1 MGSNVTE
8 QEIDSSEEPSSIQDE
23 ILNLE
28 DEMTSA
34 TEVEIDQKPVKSNEI
49 SLQQREV
56 TTTATATPTPP
67 PSPSTTPTT
76 TPPTINNKIV
86 QQDLCF
92 NYASILKFVKREWNV
107 VTKEISNGSND
118 IQSKVVYYKARE

>member
-67 PSPSTTPTT
+67 PSPTT

-92 NYASILKFVKREWNV
+92 NYASISKFVKRE
-107 VTKEISNGSND
+107 
-118 IQSKVVYYKARE
+118 

>member
-56 TTTATATPTPP
+56 TT
-67 PSPSTTPTT
+67 PTT
-76 TPPTINNKIV
+76 TPPTINNKII